1 MSCLQKLYIL
11 AYHARS
17 IMEHYGE
24 QQQQQQYR
32 VSGGF
37 ACRQK
42 KKNAGAGA
50 KRDF

>member
-17 IMEHYGE
+17 IMENNNNNNNNTEFPGVS
-24 QQQQQQYR
+24 R
-32 VSGGF
+32 VD
-37 ACRQK
+37 RK

>member
-17 IMEHYGE
+17 IMENNNNNNNNNTEFPGVS
-24 QQQQQQYR
+24 R
-32 VSGGF
+32 VD
-37 ACRQK
+37 RK

>member
-17 IMEHYGE
+17 IMENNNNTEFPGVS
-24 QQQQQQYR
+24 R
-32 VSGGF
+32 VD
-37 ACRQK
+37 RK

-50 KRDF
+50 KHDF